1 MIEISLEGIRKEF
14 DGLLD
19 SELERTIKEA
29 NDENHEL
36 MDSFKEKDQQIENKL
51 ARMNPI
57 TRFFYRLS
65 LSIHD
70 TDPNPFPWIL
80 ITPFSNFKQRVAEGI
95 LNRRNKNGTNK
106 YTARERL
113 VENFEK
119 TMACSD
125 CENGQNALHGDD
137 LSEGRVLT
145 AIRRY
150 VCGNLKDMQEC
161 ILRDQKFIDEHK
173 QKTAEYETLSALKGL
188 GGWLDRKCFEIDNPY
203 FESRKPLIPKRT
215 LGIERLKEFY
225 IFLQEIEPLTLVENP
240 LEAVTS
246 RVKEYQAD
254 ADKRDASLR
263 IDNRRI
269 EYASHLAQLIPSMKG
284 QEEELERL
292 RKERYNLELSQ
303 IQGGA
308 IKDLF

>member
-1 MIEISLEGIRKEF
+1 
-14 DGLLD
+14 
-19 SELERTIKEA
+19 
-29 NDENHEL
+29 
-36 MDSFKEKDQQIENKL
+36 
-51 ARMNPI
+51 
-57 TRFFYRLS
+57 
-65 LSIHD
+65 
-70 TDPNPFPWIL
+70 
-80 ITPFSNFKQRVAEGI
+80 
-95 LNRRNKNGTNK
+95 
-106 YTARERL
+106 
-113 VENFEK
+113 
-119 TMACSD
+119 
-125 CENGQNALHGDD
+125 
-137 LSEGRVLT
+137 
-145 AIRRY
+145 
-150 VCGNLKDMQEC
+150 
-161 ILRDQKFIDEHK
+161 HK